1 MPQTLK
7 AVDEARL
14 TSMIRCAAIRSYQ
27 QLPPWRREWIDFED
41 WFQEGVLIAVHLS
54 REYDGRCAWSTYL
67 TRGLRFAYLKLQ
79 EYHHEELRK
88 PLLSSWG
95 IRAGS
100 HHCNSTHV
108 SGRLVEQE
116 HAVFDKNDV
125 PCFAAHSIAPSS
137 DSYLIRGEVLE
148 AVSKAPS
155 PLDSLLRTVLGL
167 QRGVRWQKKGAR
179 WRLALEQLPGWCKE
193 SNVDFSDVLTAFRCS

>member
-7 AVDEARL
+7 AVDEERL

-79 EYHHEELRK
+79 EYHYAELRK
-88 PLLSSWG
+88 PPCRIVGEFVLISQSRQKEDGGWNKLEAVSKAMSPFDSLL
-95 IRAGS
+95 
-100 HHCNSTHV
+100 
-108 SGRLVEQE
+108 RL
-116 HAVFDKNDV
+116 K
-125 PCFAAHSIAPSS
+125 
-137 DSYLIRGEVLE
+137 VLE

-167 QRGVRWQKKGAR
+167 QRGVQWQKKGAR
-179 WRLALEQLPGWCKE
+179 WRLALKQLPGWCKE

>member
-7 AVDEARL
+7 AVDEERL
-14 TSMIRCAAIRSYQ
+14 TSMIRCAALRSYQ

-67 TRGLRFAYLKLQ
+67 NRGLRFAYLKLQ

-88 PLLSSWG
+88 PPWRPVRDFVVVPRLRVTDDG
-95 IRAGS
+95 VAGS
-100 HHCNSTHV
+100 KVLEAISTAI
-108 SGRLVEQE
+108 SPL
-116 HAVFDKNDV
+116 
-125 PCFAAHSIAPSS
+125 
-137 DSYLIRGEVLE
+137 DSLLRMAVLE
-148 AVSKAPS
+148 AVSKAPA

-179 WRLALEQLPGWCKE
+179 WRLALKQLPGWCKE
-193 SNVDFSDVLTAFRCS
+193 SIQSVRQ